1 MIIVCR
7 VGKRLSCGVGVT
19 SHQEESSWTC
29 FYFSKVSC
37 ELYISPSIL
46 NLMRIWSAAV
56 SCCDSSLQ
64 LNSTLG
70 WQQQRPQQTVIQ
82 WGEPVLGGGCCWVRG
97 DHDTLLAEYTV
108 HCWLLPQTHS
118 VTKTH
123 SLSEHS
129 DPAFAIVLCYKC
141 GVTLRPE
148 TSTNCKK
155 ILQRRWVR
163 RVNPTLSEDETEW
176 EGSGIKQDRKVSSN
190 IFLSWTDE
198 RLISLLF
205 LTPNPELLAKAFYP
219 AFLCGL
225 RSRMQFTLLGR
236 HDNRSGVYPPPV
248 SIVVSDCTRWCE
260 DDLCELKA
268 VLCQVWSLLTQ

>member
-1 MIIVCR
+1 
-7 VGKRLSCGVGVT
+7 
-19 SHQEESSWTC
+19 
-29 FYFSKVSC
+29 
-37 ELYISPSIL
+37 
-46 NLMRIWSAAV
+46 MRIWSAAA
-56 SCCDSSLQ
+56 SCADSSLHPVE

-70 WQQQRPQQTVIQ
+70 WQQQQRPQQTVIQ
-82 WGEPVLGGGCCWVRG
+82 WAEPVLGGGCCRVVRG
-97 DHDTLLAEYTV
+97 DHDTGLAEYTV

-129 DPAFAIVLCYKC
+129 DPSVDIVLWYRCI
-141 GVTLRPE
+141 VTLRPKP
-148 TSTNCKK
+148 SKNCKK

-163 RVNPTLSEDETEW
+163 RVNQTLSEDETEW

-190 IFLSWTDE
+190 IFPSWTDE

-225 RSRMQFTLLGR
+225 RSSRMQFTLLRR
-236 HDNRSGVYPPPV
+236 HDNRSGVYPPV